1 MELYIRVKDGKPFEH
16 PIMGFNFR
24 EAFPH
29 IDVENLPDEF
39 IKFEKQD
46 TSVGVY
52 QIFTQMEYF
61 IENGVC
67 KNGVLRDMTQIEKQE
82 KIQQL
87 KDRWTGIDGFASW
100 IFNETTADFDPPC
113 PKPDDGKKYRWNED
127 IVNWIEVA

>member
-87 KDRWTGIDGFASW
+87 KDRWTGIGGFASW